1 MGQTVD
7 NLIGVYQSIDDNTNK
22 SFASYV
28 TVTLTD
34 SEGRILS
41 LVRLK
46 HETFQSKI
54 LEPIKESI
62 KSDLKDIRAMNIREN
77 KRISEFVNE

>member
-22 SFASYV
+22 AFASYV

-34 SEGRILS
+34 SEGRRLNS
-41 LVRLK
+41 VKLK

-62 KSDLKDIRAMNIREN
+62 KSDLKDIREMNVREN
-77 KRISEFVNE
+77 KRISEFVKD